1 MKKPRCDKGLGTS
14 MIFWLRHLQSVTK
27 MISITHMLL
36 FVYLQTRI
44 FNQQGKQHRRIGK
57 KITFYTKIL
66 HFRSLAILSLASLK
80 IYLQFDISLSQ
91 GNFIYFSLRF
101 NHTVYQ
107 ERSFTYSCNKYI
119 CGSLVCLM
127 HFPGMW
133 EEISGLATQQTG
145 HSTYCSSFNFNRTRL
160 TDSMQ

>member
-1 MKKPRCDKGLGTS
+1 MKKPRCDKGLDTS
-14 MIFWLRHLQSVTK
+14 MIFWLRHLQCVTK

-44 FNQQGKQHRRIGK
+44 FNQQEKQHRGRGK
-57 KITFYTKIL
+57 KNHLLPKIL
-66 HFRSLAILSLASLK
+66 HFRSLAILFLASLK

-107 ERSFTYSCNKYI
+107 KRSFTNSCNKYI

-127 HFPGMW
+127 HFLGMR
-133 EEISGLATQQTG
+133 EKISGLATQQTG
-145 HSTYCSSFNFNRTRL
+145 PSDYCSSFNFNRTRL
-160 TDSMQ
+160 TDST